1 MSEKKAVGQDA
12 ALADSLKNMG
22 FGDDAALAKY
32 LADPQHQKIQNKFDQ
47 VFSRQADATRT
58 IVGLAGAGPSGAQD
72 KSMEI
77 DLDFTIGSEQ
87 DGEVAMVDKELELDD
102 VGELSLSEDAP
113 QTISTDG
120 DLDLSLDADEPVG
133 AVGASEELDLSLGET
148 PAEETVTEL
157 RIGEA
162 GGLEEDVLAKL
173 AEIEEIMVADA
184 TQTMMR
190 PAPGEL
196 KEATNPALAMDD
208 LDLSVDGAEESN
220 LLANNDLGLSEDSDL
235 SLSDDGADALS
246 LGAEALLDDGA
257 GDELSLS
264 SDADD
269 LDLGEGS
276 LNELSDPGM
285 IEGANFEADP
295 VESLFTRNDISL
307 GAELKASAKK
317 PLPTAP
323 TLEQDHEGGDG
334 ELSFAVEES
343 VEQSIP
349 KATSPSIKI
358 ASPSIG
364 EVTKPSFALPKDVPQ
379 PKVSSSASTKEERSN
394 YQSAVGNYNA
404 ELERLQATLN
414 HLRGDRGELL
424 KKIEQLEEDKLSQQR
439 LALNMRAELDEKKI
453 EIQLMKKRMTEESLD
468 LKYQF
473 ELEQERRKLAEERAR
488 EYQGE
493 IQALQQKVK
502 LEVKKVS
509 SRERE
514 LEQKLELLKSDA
526 ETQIRHRDMKI
537 LELKR
542 RIDAMEFEMDTL
554 NSLEQKSMGDKTELE
569 GKLDKAIKTLRTAIG
584 ILEVDDPKLATLEK
598 LKKNL
603 DV

>member
-32 LADPQHQKIQNKFDQ
+32 LANPQHQKIQSKFDQ
-47 VFSRQADATRT
+47 VFSRQAEATRT
-58 IVGLAGAGPSGAQD
+58 IVGLAAAGSSGADD

-87 DGEVAMVDKELELDD
+87 DGEVAMVDKDLELDD

-113 QTISTDG
+113 QTISTDD
-120 DLDLSLDADEPVG
+120 DLDLSLDADESVEAPS
-133 AVGASEELDLSLGET
+133 ASEDFDLSLDESS
-148 PAEETVTEL
+148 AEETVTEL
-157 RIGEA
+157 RLGDA

-196 KEATNPALAMDD
+196 KEVTNPALAMDD
-208 LDLSVDGAEESN
+208 LDLSAEGGE
-220 LLANNDLGLSEDSDL
+220 EI

-264 SDADD
+264 GDVDA

-285 IEGANFEADP
+285 IEVANFEADP
-295 VESLFTRNDISL
+295 EESLFTRSGISL
-307 GAELKASAKK
+307 GAELKTLAKK
-317 PLPTAP
+317 QLPSAP
-323 TLEQDHEGGDG
+323 TLEQDDESGDE
-334 ELSFAVEES
+334 ELSFAVEER
-343 VEQSIP
+343 VEQSIS

-358 ASPSIG
+358 SSPSVG
-364 EVTKPSFALPKDVPQ
+364 EATKPSFVLPQEVPQ
-379 PKVSSSASTKEERSN
+379 SKSSSSVSTKEERSN

-439 LALNMRAELDEKKI
+439 LGLNMRAELDEKKI
-453 EIQLMKKRMTEESLD
+453 EIQLMKKRMTEESQD

>member
-1 MSEKKAVGQDA
+1 M
-12 ALADSLKNMG
+12 
-22 FGDDAALAKY
+22 
-32 LADPQHQKIQNKFDQ
+32 
-47 VFSRQADATRT
+47 
-58 IVGLAGAGPSGAQD
+58 
-72 KSMEI
+72 
-77 DLDFTIGSEQ
+77 
-87 DGEVAMVDKELELDD
+87 
-102 VGELSLSEDAP
+102 
-113 QTISTDG
+113 
-120 DLDLSLDADEPVG
+120 
-133 AVGASEELDLSLGET
+133 
-148 PAEETVTEL
+148 
-157 RIGEA
+157 
-162 GGLEEDVLAKL
+162 
-173 AEIEEIMVADA
+173 
-184 TQTMMR
+184 
-190 PAPGEL
+190 
-196 KEATNPALAMDD
+196 
-208 LDLSVDGAEESN
+208 
-220 LLANNDLGLSEDSDL
+220 
-235 SLSDDGADALS
+235 SDDGADALS

-264 SDADD
+264 GDVDA

-285 IEGANFEADP
+285 IEVANFEADP
-295 VESLFTRNDISL
+295 EESLFTRSGISL
-307 GAELKASAKK
+307 GAELKTLAKK
-317 PLPTAP
+317 QLPSAP
-323 TLEQDHEGGDG
+323 TLEQDDESGDE
-334 ELSFAVEES
+334 ELSFAVEER
-343 VEQSIP
+343 VEQSIS

-358 ASPSIG
+358 SSPSVG
-364 EVTKPSFALPKDVPQ
+364 EATKPSFVLPQEVPQ
-379 PKVSSSASTKEERSN
+379 SKTSSSVSTKEERSN

-439 LALNMRAELDEKKI
+439 LGLNMRAELDEKKI
-453 EIQLMKKRMTEESLD
+453 EIQLMKKRMTEESQD

>member
-1 MSEKKAVGQDA
+1 MSQKKAVSDDS
-12 ALADSLKNMG
+12 ALADSLKEMG
-22 FGDDAALAKY
+22 FGDDAGLASY
-32 LADPQHQKIQNKFDQ
+32 LAIPQHQTIQNKFDQ
-47 VFSRQADATRT
+47 VFPRSAEATRT
-58 IVGLAGAGPSGAQD
+58 IVGLAAVASPD

-77 DLDFTIGSEQ
+77 DLDFTLGSDK
-87 DGEVAMVDKELELDD
+87 DGEVAMVDKDLELDD
-102 VGELSLSEDAP
+102 VGELSLSDDAP
-113 QTISTDG
+113 QTVSTND
-120 DLDLSLDADEPVG
+120 DLDLTLDADESVT
-133 AVGASEELDLSLGET
+133 VNDESDDLDLALT
-148 PAEETVTEL
+148 EEAPEATVTEL
-157 RIGEA
+157 RLGEA

-196 KEATNPALAMDD
+196 KEATNPDLNMED
-208 LDLSVDGAEESN
+208 LDLSVEAGD
-220 LLANNDLGLSEDSDL
+220 DLGSIEGSEL
-235 SLSDDGADALS
+235 SLSDDGVDALS

-257 GDELSLS
+257 SEELSLS
-264 SDADD
+264 ADADAMP
-269 LDLGEGS
+269 LDEGS
-276 LNELSDPGM
+276 LNELSDPGV

-295 VESLFTRNDISL
+295 EESLFTRNDITL

-317 PLPTAP
+317 PLPVAP
-323 TLEQDHEGGDG
+323 ALTKDEADEE
-334 ELSFAVEES
+334 ELSFAVEQR
-343 VEQSIP
+343 VEEVRPQVTP
-349 KATSPSIKI
+349 PSIKI
-358 ASPSIG
+358 TAESVG
-364 EVTKPSFALPKDVPQ
+364 EVTKPSFPKPQ
-379 PKVSSSASTKEERSN
+379 DMPSKKASAAVSTQEERSN

-414 HLRGDRGELL
+414 HLRGDRSELL
-424 KKIEQLEEDKLSQQR
+424 KKIEQLEEDKLAQQR
-439 LALNMRAELDEKKI
+439 LGLNMRAELDEKKI
-453 EIQLMKKRMTEESLD
+453 EIQLMKKRMTEESQD

-554 NSLEQKSMGDKTELE
+554 NSLEQKSLGDKTELE

>member
-32 LADPQHQKIQNKFDQ
+32 LANPQHQKIQTKFDQ
-47 VFSRQADATRT
+47 VFSRQAEATRT
-58 IVGLAGAGPSGAQD
+58 IVGLAGAGPSGAHD

-87 DGEVAMVDKELELDD
+87 DGEVAMVDKDLELDD

-133 AVGASEELDLSLGET
+133 AGGTSEELDLNLGET

-157 RIGEA
+157 RLGEA

-173 AEIEEIMVADA
+173 AEIEEIM
-184 TQTMMR
+184 
-190 PAPGEL
+190 
-196 KEATNPALAMDD
+196 
-208 LDLSVDGAEESN
+208 
-220 LLANNDLGLSEDSDL
+220 
-235 SLSDDGADALS
+235 GADALS

-264 SDADD
+264 SDADA

-295 VESLFTRNDISL
+295 EESLFTRNDISL

-323 TLEQDHEGGDG
+323 TLEQDDEGGDE
-334 ELSFAVEES
+334 ELSFAVEKR

-349 KATSPSIKI
+349 MATSPSIKI
-358 ASPSIG
+358 ASPPIG
-364 EVTKPSFALPKDVPQ
+364 DPTKPSFALPKDLPQ
-379 PKVSSSASTKEERSN
+379 PRVSSTVSTKEERSN

-439 LALNMRAELDEKKI
+439 LSLNMRAELDEKKI
-453 EIQLMKKRMTEESLD
+453 EIQLMKKRMTEESQD

-473 ELEQERRKLAEERAR
+473 ELEQERRKLAEERGR